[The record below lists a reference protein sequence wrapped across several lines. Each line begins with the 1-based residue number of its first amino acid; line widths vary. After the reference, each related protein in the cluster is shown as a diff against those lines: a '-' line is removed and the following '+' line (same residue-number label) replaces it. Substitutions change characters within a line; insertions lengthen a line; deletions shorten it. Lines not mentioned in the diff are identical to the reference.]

1 MRISDWSSDVCSSD
15 LYLPNSP
22 NPDWSGSQANNPGDA
37 LVAAQRVGAEVARM
51 DSAWFAP
58 AVKVPGENRARPLF
72 IERSLPGSIIVTQ
85 ARHRYVKNAAVY
97 AVVGSSSITN
107 NGPGYPANPP
117 STLS

>member
-22 NPDWSGSQANNPGDA
+22 NPDWSGSQANNTGDA
-37 LVAAQRVGAEVARM
+37 LVAAQRVGAEVDRM

-72 IERSLPGSIIVTQ
+72 IERSLPGSIIVNQ
-85 ARHRYVKNAAVY
+85 AAHRYMNEAADY
-97 AVVGSSSITN
+97 HVVGSSMIQDRK
-107 NGPGYPANPP
+107 
-117 STLS
+117 STRLNSSH

>member
-22 NPDWSGSQANNPGDA
+22 NPDWSGSQANNTGDA
-37 LVAAQRVGAEVARM
+37 LVAAQRVGAEVDRM

-72 IERSLPGSIIVTQ
+72 IERSLPGSIIVNKSEEHTSELQ
-85 ARHRYVKNAAVY
+85 SLMRISY
-97 AVVGSSSITN
+97 AVFCLKKKKT
-107 NGPGYPANPP
+107 
-117 STLS
+117 